1 MAVESLALESGAA
14 GLRALVDR
22 ALHLEAAGSARFS
35 TLDATPHGPAL
46 DVFVT
51 TPFGCVASR
60 RVAGQASRDGAVVSL
75 QDLRDALAKAVGE
88 GDASCAG
95 SVEIGP
101 ARDANWL
108 GALPPKSGYTERD
121 IVPVN
126 VVRDLADQGR
136 RLARQFSGPMGPPR
150 SLLEQI
156 VLTADTDETGGAP
169 VDVPMRMIFTCT
181 SLGLIP
187 GPSAPVE
194 IPRHLRVSTV
204 GRWIRLDAPFG
215 SVYYTSGGINLF
227 G

>member
-1 MAVESLALESGAA
+1 MAAESLRIDAGAA
-14 GLRALVDR
+14 GLKALVERAL
-22 ALHLEAAGSARFS
+22 ALDSTGSARFS
-35 TLDATPHGPAL
+35 TFDATPDTPAV

-51 TPFGCVASR
+51 TPFSCVASR

-75 QDLRDALAKAVGE
+75 QDLRDALARDSAAGI
-88 GDASCAG
+88 DADG
-95 SVEIGP
+95 PLEIGP

-156 VLTADTDETGGAP
+156 VLTADAEETPGPA
-169 VDVPMRMIFTCT
+169 VNVPMRMIFTCT

-187 GPSAPVE
+187 GPAAPVE
-194 IPRHLRVSTV
+194 IPRHLRVSTA

>member
-1 MAVESLALESGAA
+1 MPSESLTVEAGAA
-14 GLRALVDR
+14 GLKALVERAL
-22 ALHLEAAGSARFS
+22 ALDTAGSARFS
-35 TLDATPHGPAL
+35 TLDANPDTPAV

-51 TPFGCVASR
+51 TPFSCVASR
-60 RVAGQASRDGAVVSL
+60 RIMGEASRDGAVVSL
-75 QDLRDALAKAVGE
+75 QDLRDALAKDSASGI
-88 GDASCAG
+88 DADG
-95 SVEIGP
+95 PLEIGP

-156 VLTADTDETGGAP
+156 VLTADAEETSGPA
-169 VDVPMRMIFTCT
+169 VNVPMRMIFTCT

-187 GPSAPVE
+187 GPAAPVE
-194 IPRHLRVSTV
+194 IPRHLRVSTA

>member
-1 MAVESLALESGAA
+1 MAVESLTLESGAA
-14 GLRALVDR
+14 GLKALVER
-22 ALHLEAAGSARFS
+22 ALHLEATGSARFS
-35 TLDATPHGPAL
+35 TLDPTPHGPAV

-75 QDLRDALAKAVGE
+75 LDLRDALAKAVGE
-88 GDASCAG
+88 GDASGAG
-95 SVEIGP
+95 PVEIGP

-187 GPSAPVE
+187 GPGAPVE
-194 IPRHLRVSTV
+194 IPRHLRVSTA

>member
-1 MAVESLALESGAA
+1 MATETLTVTAGAA
-14 GLRALVDR
+14 GLKALVER
-22 ALHLEAAGSARFS
+22 ALHLDAGGSARFS
-35 TLDATPHGPAL
+35 TLGAPGAPSTPAV

-51 TPFGCVASR
+51 TPFGCTAAR
-60 RVAGQASRDGAVVSL
+60 RVAGEASRDGAVVSL
-75 QDLRDALAKAVGE
+75 QALRDALAAGE
-88 GDASCAG
+88 GDSGVFDAG
-95 SVEIGP
+95 P
-101 ARDANWL
+101 PRDANWL

-121 IVPVN
+121 VVPVN

-156 VLTADTDETGGAP
+156 VLTADTEQTSGTP

-187 GPSAPVE
+187 GPGAPVE
-194 IPRHLRVSTV
+194 IPRHLRVSTA
-204 GRWIRLDAPFG
+204 GRWIRIDAPFG
-215 SVYYTSGGINLF
+215 SVYHSSGGINLF

>member
-1 MAVESLALESGAA
+1 VATETLTVTAGAA
-14 GLRALVDR
+14 GLKALVER
-22 ALHLEAAGSARFS
+22 ALHLDAGGSARFS
-35 TLDATPHGPAL
+35 TLGAPGTPGTPAV

-51 TPFGCVASR
+51 TPFGCTAAR
-60 RVAGQASRDGAVVSL
+60 RVAGEASRDGAVVSL
-75 QDLRDALAKAVGE
+75 QALRDALAAGE
-88 GDASCAG
+88 GDSGVFDAG
-95 SVEIGP
+95 P
-101 ARDANWL
+101 QRDANWL

-121 IVPVN
+121 VVPVN

-156 VLTADTDETGGAP
+156 VLTADTEQTSGTP

-194 IPRHLRVSTV
+194 IPRHLRVSTA
-204 GRWIRLDAPFG
+204 GRWIRIDAPFG
-215 SVYYTSGGINLF
+215 SVYHSSGGINLF
-227 G
+227 S